1 MEVIDP
7 TTGQSLPPDSIQR
20 VLHTSPSVLI
30 YNIPPLSSSKGY
42 IAASW
47 TADKK
52 RHIFTAR
59 LRIIETAVAISSAP
73 LDEKL
78 RVDIILEDP
87 NSGQLFAAAPY
98 FQPEVVLQALDSSRF
113 FAVRVQGEGGRKA
126 VLGIGFEERT
136 EAFDFS
142 VALQGVR
149 KTLAFGETN
158 KLSGQSKEPEE
169 KKEDRQDFRLKEGEM
184 VVVDLGNR
192 NRRKLDPT
200 KKGNECSSLSPAT
213 DGLLPPPPSAGDVK
227 KMNRSNVKT
236 QQPDLTA
243 QSAEEMGFD
252 NGEFGEFQ

>member
-20 VLHTSPSVLI
+20 VLHVSPSVLI
-30 YNIPPLSSSKGY
+30 YNIPPLCSSRGY

-47 TADKK
+47 TADKN

-59 LRIIETAVAISSAP
+59 LRIIETAVSLPSVP
-73 LDEKL
+73 SDEKL

-87 NSGQLFAAAPY
+87 SNGQLFAAAPY

-113 FAVRVQGEGGRKA
+113 FAIRVQGEGGRKA

-149 KTLAFGETN
+149 KTLGFGETD
-158 KLSGQSKEPEE
+158 KLSCQNKVPEQEKEE
-169 KKEDRQDFRLKEGEM
+169 RQDFRLKEGEM

-192 NRRKLDPT
+192 NRRKLDQT
-200 KKGNECSSLSPAT
+200 KKGNKCSNLSPST
-213 DGLLPPPPSAGDVK
+213 DGLLPPPPSAEDVK
-227 KMNRSNVKT
+227 KMNRNNVASQQSNS
-236 QQPDLTA
+236 PA